1 MNSSPKLLW
10 KHKHPTS
17 TRIHQFKTRLEVK
30 YQVELDDYEKL
41 RKWSI
46 THLNQF
52 WEEVWYFTGIKAS
65 KPFTRVPF
73 TTPIKVTFIVDREL
87 RP

>member
-1 MNSSPKLLW
+1 MSSSPKLLW
-10 KHKHPTS
+10 KHKDPTS
-17 TRIHQFKTRLEVK
+17 TRIHQFKTHIELK
-30 YQVELDDYEKL
+30 CQVELDDYEKL

-46 THLNQF
+46 TNLNQF
-52 WEEVWYFTGIKAS
+52 WEEVWHFTGIKAS

-73 TTPIKVTFIVDREL
+73 TTPSKVTIIDREL